1 MIVVYGSVDAC
12 GVSNESSI
20 SLARQWNCVL
30 RDVMTLLL
38 QSSRM
43 WPSASMASR
52 KRQNLH
58 TRHSRRTAV
67 LLGSRLRASIASGWS
82 PLVMSFMIA
91 LRSSAIPTSVRYGR
105 VARTIPDGPRL
116 SKRAVNL
123 SDVESDDYSESARS
137 YELGKVSDFACAR
150 PRPDFSAFLCLW
162 RKVTIGWEMRP
173 VRLVLQ
179 NIRNFFFA
187 KRMVPPFY

>member
-1 MIVVYGSVDAC
+1 MSYP
-12 GVSNESSI
+12 SS
-20 SLARQWNCVL
+20 
-30 RDVMTLLL
+30 
-38 QSSRM
+38 
-43 WPSASMASR
+43 PSI
-52 KRQNLH
+52 L
-58 TRHSRRTAV
+58 
-67 LLGSRLRASIASGWS
+67 
-82 PLVMSFMIA
+82 
-91 LRSSAIPTSVRYGR
+91 
-105 VARTIPDGPRL
+105 
-116 SKRAVNL
+116 L

-137 YELGKVSDFACAR
+137 YELGKASDFACAR